1 MAYKSILVHL
11 NGQARDAQTLA
22 VACNI
27 ARRFDAHLTA
37 IFASDQAVSP
47 MAGALDPAAVA
58 AQRLAMDYDRQLQ
71 GKANLLVQAA
81 ENREGFKISWHA
93 MTDNVLNNFVQRA
106 RCADL
111 IVMTQEDP
119 SSRFMLAP
127 SQVAKVLL
135 NAGHPLLIVP
145 FAGDFATCGESVL
158 IGWSATRES
167 ARAVSDALPLMQN
180 ARVVHLVSF
189 NNAKNADADTGSDLD
204 VGQWLARHGLNVNC
218 RQQTSKDV
226 DVGNQMLSLAA
237 ELESDLIVM
246 GGYGHARSI
255 EFFLGGVTKTLLDTM
270 TVPVLMSH

>member
-11 NGQARDAQTLA
+11 KGHARDVQTLA
-22 VACNI
+22 IACNI
-27 ARRFDAHLTA
+27 ARRFDSHLTA
-37 IFASDQAVSP
+37 IFAPDQAASP

-58 AQRLAMDYDRQLQ
+58 AMRLAMDYDRQL
-71 GKANLLVQAA
+71 KEKTKLLVQAVESR
-81 ENREGFKISWHA
+81 ENRPIAWDA
-93 MTDNVLNNFVQRA
+93 LTDDVLNGFVQRA
-106 RCADL
+106 RSADL

-119 SSRFMLAP
+119 SPRFMFAP
-127 SQVAKVLL
+127 SHVANVLL
-135 NAGHPLLIVP
+135 NAGRPLLIVP

-158 IGWSATRES
+158 VGWSATRES
-167 ARAVSDALPLMQN
+167 ARALSDAIPLMQN

-189 NNAKNADADTGSDLD
+189 NNAKNGDADTGFELD
-204 VGQWLARHGLNVNC
+204 VGRWMARHDLKVNF

-246 GGYGHARSI
+246 GGYGRPRSV